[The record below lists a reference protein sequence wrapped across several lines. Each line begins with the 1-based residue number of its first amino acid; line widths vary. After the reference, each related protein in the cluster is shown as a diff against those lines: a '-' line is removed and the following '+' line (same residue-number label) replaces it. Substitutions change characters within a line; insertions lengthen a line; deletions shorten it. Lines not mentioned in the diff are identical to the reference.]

1 MMVPNMVDL
10 SFHSAELALL
20 SLSVVLTKPM
30 LKEHRR
36 EQVRIV
42 FAMKEDGDPVPA
54 STRRHDTHEGGCC
67 GSCWAELLNYSQP
80 TALLRLPELM
90 EMRGAGCNDCADFI

>member
-1 MMVPNMVDL
+1 MKYAFNSFYTSMMVLNKVIL

-20 SLSVVLTKPM
+20 SPSVVLTKPM

-36 EQVRIV
+36 EQVRFV

-54 STRRHDTHEGGCC
+54 AVSPTRHTR
-67 GSCWAELLNYSQP
+67 S
-80 TALLRLPELM
+80 
-90 EMRGAGCNDCADFI
+90 

>member
-36 EQVRIV
+36 EQV
-42 FAMKEDGDPVPA
+42 
-54 STRRHDTHEGGCC
+54 
-67 GSCWAELLNYSQP
+67 
-80 TALLRLPELM
+80 
-90 EMRGAGCNDCADFI
+90 